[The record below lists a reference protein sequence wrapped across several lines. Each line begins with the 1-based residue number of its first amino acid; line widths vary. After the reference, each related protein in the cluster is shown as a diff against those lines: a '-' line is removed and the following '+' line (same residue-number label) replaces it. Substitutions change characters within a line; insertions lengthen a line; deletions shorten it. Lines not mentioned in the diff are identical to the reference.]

1 MSDLVITVANS
12 YASPVNQLLSL
23 GEPRRNESRDYTD
36 LGISADA
43 VPELIRMA
51 TDDALND
58 GPQDS
63 KLVWSPVHAWR
74 ALGQIL
80 ADGHPRA
87 PEAIAPLLRLFQRA
101 DDSDDWVTSDL
112 PKALAQIGAPV
123 IDPVADYL
131 ADSTRGEWARVT
143 AADTLGHIGRQY
155 AELRAECLRR
165 LAMQLEKFAEQPE
178 TVNTFVISALWDLRA
193 VEALPVIEQA
203 FASGRVDESVNGDF
217 EDVEIHFGLKTQ
229 REHPRQP
236 NSLTEMSRE
245 LSGLRE
251 QVQAYEQENA
261 ELRSVLGEME
271 SDSLAQPHLAPPKI
285 GRNEPCPCGSRKKYK
300 KCCGA

>member
-1 MSDLVITVANS
+1 MSDLSTTVANS
-12 YASPVNQLLSL
+12 YAPPVNRLLSL
-23 GEPRRNESRDYTD
+23 GEPRRNAPEDYAA
-36 LGISADA
+36 LGITADA

-63 KLVWSPVHAWR
+63 NLVWSPVHAWR
-74 ALGQIL
+74 ALGQL
-80 ADGHPRA
+80 RSR
-87 PEAIAPLLRLFQRA
+87 EAIAPLLTLFQRA

-112 PKALAQIGAPV
+112 PKALAQIGAPA
-123 IDPVADYL
+123 IEPVADYL
-131 ADSTRGEWARVT
+131 ADSTHGEWARVT
-143 AADTLGHIGRQY
+143 AADVLGHLGRQH
-155 AELRAECLRR
+155 AEWRSECVGR
-165 LAMQLEKFAEQPE
+165 LTRQLEKSGEQPE
-178 TVNTFVISALWDLRA
+178 MVNTFLISALWDLRA

-217 EDVEIHFGLKTQ
+217 EDVQIHFGLKTQ

-251 QVQAYEQENA
+251 QIQAYEQENA

-271 SDSLAQPHLAPPKI
+271 SDVLTQPYLAPPKI
-285 GRNEPCPCGSRKKYK
+285 GRNEPCSCGSGEKYK